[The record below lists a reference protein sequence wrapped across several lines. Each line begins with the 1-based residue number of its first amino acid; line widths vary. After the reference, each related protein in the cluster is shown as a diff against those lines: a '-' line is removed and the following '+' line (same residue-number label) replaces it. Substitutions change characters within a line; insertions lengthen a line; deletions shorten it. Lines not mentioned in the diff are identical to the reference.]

1 MKKLL
6 VANRGEI
13 ALRIMRTA
21 RQMGIATVA
30 VHSDADADAPHVQ
43 FADEAY
49 LVGPAP
55 SNQSYLNVEA
65 VLAACKASGADAVHP
80 GYGFLS
86 ENAEFA
92 ERITQE
98 GITWIGPPA
107 SAIRVMGDKL
117 SAKAAAAKFDV
128 PLVPGSEGALA
139 TVEAAQ
145 VVADQIGYPV
155 MIKASAGGGGKGMR
169 IVHSSNEVREAFEN
183 ATSEALKSFGNGE
196 VFVEKFVTSPRHIE
210 IQVLSDQH
218 GTHLHLFEREC
229 SVQRRHQKVV
239 EEAPSA
245 ILSDALRAQMG
256 AAAVKAAQSCGYVG
270 AGTVE
275 FIFDASGAFYFLEM
289 NTRLQVEHPV
299 TEEVTGL
306 DLVAEQIRIARG
318 EKLPYRQEDLKL
330 NGHAIELRVY
340 AEDVTNNFAPDTGVL
355 EVYRRPTG
363 AGIRVDDGVREGQ
376 EVPVYYDP
384 MLAKL
389 IVHADSREAALQRLQ
404 DALAGCQIFGLPS
417 NIGFLEDLVAHPAV
431 QRGDIDTGFLDRNL
445 NEVLKQPEQLPAWHT
460 IAAAYF
466 SLKAAEHA
474 VSSAH
479 SGDPWSERDFW
490 RQHGHAAFRVA
501 MKHHA
506 DYELFLIRLAGDQL
520 SLSVHDAVFE
530 ARIRDAGRDM
540 VSLDLD
546 GRHHTLHCFH
556 YDNALVVHDGR
567 RRSHWQIRIPGSDAG
582 DGANRSDGFIRAPM
596 PGKLAVLKVQ
606 SGQSVQA
613 GDELAIM
620 ESMKMELSIKAPGNG
635 SITGILAEAGSML
648 DSDAG
653 IFSWEPA
660 ND

>member
-30 VHSDADADAPHVQ
+30 VYSEADADAPHVH

-55 SNQSYLNVEA
+55 SNQSYLNVAA
-65 VLAACKASGADAVHP
+65 VVAACKASGADAVHP

-86 ENAEFA
+86 ENADFA
-92 ERITQE
+92 ERIQRE
-98 GITWIGPPA
+98 GIIWVGPPA

-117 SAKAAAAKFDV
+117 SAKAAAAQFDV
-128 PLVPGSEGALA
+128 PLVPGSDGA
-139 TVEAAQ
+139 
-145 VVADQIGYPV
+145 
-155 MIKASAGGGGKGMR
+155 
-169 IVHSSNEVREAFEN
+169 
-183 ATSEALKSFGNGE
+183 
-196 VFVEKFVTSPRHIE
+196 EKFVTSPRHIE

-245 ILSDALRAQMG
+245 ILCPELRAQMG
-256 AAAVKAAQSCGYVG
+256 DAAVKAAQSCGYVG

-340 AEDVTNNFAPDTGVL
+340 AEDVANNFAPDTGVL

-376 EVPVYYDP
+376 EVSVYYDP

-389 IVHADSREAALQRLQ
+389 IAWGPDRETARQRL
-404 DALAGCQIFGLPS
+404 LAAIDRYAVVGVKNTLRFGRF
-417 NIGFLEDLVAHPAV
+417 ILEHPDFV
-431 QRGDIDTGFLDRNL
+431 SGHFDTGFVAKNFT
-445 NEVLKQPEQLPAWHT
+445 PEALEPRPQGAEW
-460 IAAAYF
+460 AAA
-466 SLKAAEHA
+466 
-474 VSSAH
+474 
-479 SGDPWSERDFW
+479 
-490 RQHGHAAFRVA
+490 
-501 MKHHA
+501 
-506 DYELFLIRLAGDQL
+506 
-520 SLSVHDAVFE
+520 
-530 ARIRDAGRDM
+530 
-540 VSLDLD
+540 
-546 GRHHTLHCFH
+546 
-556 YDNALVVHDGR
+556 
-567 RRSHWQIRIPGSDAG
+567 
-582 DGANRSDGFIRAPM
+582 
-596 PGKLAVLKVQ
+596 
-606 SGQSVQA
+606 
-613 GDELAIM
+613 
-620 ESMKMELSIKAPGNG
+620 
-635 SITGILAEAGSML
+635 LAEYYRPQ
-648 DSDAG
+648 
-653 IFSWEPA
+653 PA
-660 ND
+660 APPVAPSLWKTRHGL